1 MDEVDDH
8 EDVHEDEVDDH
19 EDEVKM
25 IMSISTTICVE
36 QGKKILTWI
45 RHLKRLFVL
54 PGLTH
59 GELGII
65 IQHLEL
71 VWVGF
76 RRGGG
81 QVYED

>member
-1 MDEVDDH
+1 M
-8 EDVHEDEVDDH
+8 
-19 EDEVKM
+19 KWMIMRMRLRMIMRMRWM
-25 IMSISTTICVE
+25 IMSISTTICDE

-54 PGLTH
+54 PGFAH
-59 GELGII
+59 GEFKTI

-76 RRGGG
+76 RRGGE

>member
-1 MDEVDDH
+1 MAV
-8 EDVHEDEVDDH
+8 DEVDDH
-19 EDEVKM
+19 EDEVEM
-25 IMSISTTICVE
+25 ILTVRWMIRFISTKICDE

>member
-45 RHLKRLFVL
+45 RHL
-54 PGLTH
+54 
-59 GELGII
+59 
-65 IQHLEL
+65 
-71 VWVGF
+71 
-76 RRGGG
+76 
-81 QVYED
+81 